1 MAPFA
6 ALGSSHYFLFGLV
19 LVAGLSCQRAAATP
33 ENGQRVV
40 SFEGTCD
47 ASSAVE
53 LGRSRALVADD
64 ENNLLRIYDVERG
77 GKAVVE
83 IDVSASLGLDQPSG
97 AESDLEGATR
107 VGERAYFLSSHAR
120 TSKGKRDPDR
130 LLFFATELPS
140 DSGGLK
146 VLGTSR
152 SLLENLMDEPRLA
165 RFGLRAA
172 SSLAP
177 KEPGGL
183 NLEGLTVRAE
193 GGLWLGFRNPVPEGR
208 ALLVGLL
215 NPEEVIEGKKAQFS
229 EPLLLD
235 LGGLG
240 VRALSRWK
248 STTLILAGPSGDG
261 GPFKLFRLK
270 GASTAE
276 PLAVD
281 LSGIGAEAIFA
292 DDSRDEVLV
301 LSDDGTREVAGKA
314 CKKLKDPRKKS
325 FRGVW
330 VSVPE

>member
-6 ALGSSHYFLFGLV
+6 ALGTSHRLLGLV

-33 ENGQRVV
+33 ENGARVV

-47 ASSAVE
+47 ASAAVE
-53 LGRSRALVADD
+53 LGRTRALVADD
-64 ENNLLRIYDVERG
+64 ENNLLRVYDVERG
-77 GKAVVE
+77 GKPVLE
-83 IDVSASLGLDQPSG
+83 IDVSSSLGIERTKG
-97 AESDLEGATR
+97 AESDLEGSTR
-107 VGERAYFLSSHAR
+107 VGDRAYFISSHAR

-130 LLFFATELPS
+130 LRFFATELPS

-146 VLGTSR
+146 VLGTYR
-152 SLLENLMDEPRLA
+152 SLLEDLMDEPKLA

-172 SSLAP
+172 SMLPP
-177 KEPGGL
+177 KEPGGF
-183 NLEGLTVRAE
+183 NLEGLTARAE
-193 GGLWLGFRNPVPEGR
+193 GGLWLGFRNPLPQGR

-215 NPEEVIEGKKAQFS
+215 NPEEVLEGKKARFS
-229 EPLLLD
+229 DPVLLD

-270 GASTAE
+270 GERTVE

-281 LSGIGAEAIFA
+281 LSGFGAEAIFA
-292 DDSRDEVLV
+292 DDSRDEILI
-301 LSDDGTREVAGKA
+301 LSDDGTKDVAGKP
-314 CKKLKDPRKKS
+314 CKKQKDPGKKS

-330 VSVPE
+330 VRVPE